1 MAGVGRR
8 SAARASVKAD
18 SGDSARPPDEVPRRR
33 RRGGESHTLRLM
45 GGNTKLLL
53 GFGSIA
59 LMVAG
64 FIVYRT
70 CFGGGVAH
78 VDRLPRDVTPFPGP
92 KLTDLPQVR
101 YDTIVFYF
109 LF

>member
-1 MAGVGRR
+1 
-8 SAARASVKAD
+8 
-18 SGDSARPPDEVPRRR
+18 
-33 RRGGESHTLRLM
+33 
-45 GGNTKLLL
+45 
-53 GFGSIA
+53 
-59 LMVAG
+59 MVAG